1 MPLQAITR
9 AQSNLATISLS
20 CGLQQTKKRKLSETF
35 GLRTSEAPVPENE
48 SPTGSILMVQPPS
61 FVHHCPSY
69 WDSPEAMKLFNTLDD
84 EENARQSVSRQIE
97 ILMKGNK
104 TEESYLDVIY
114 GNATMDGSTLS
125 SFEKH
130 QIRLKC
136 QLLCMSLNL
145 ALENMNDWTWNR
157 CCSEAIAIGIKMG
170 ISTVKNPKMIEKW
183 YRGFRAK
190 RCFCIPLKK
199 STTYLLFW
207 N

>member
-1 MPLQAITR
+1 
-9 AQSNLATISLS
+9 
-20 CGLQQTKKRKLSETF
+20 
-35 GLRTSEAPVPENE
+35 
-48 SPTGSILMVQPPS
+48 
-61 FVHHCPSY
+61 
-69 WDSPEAMKLFNTLDD
+69 MKLFNTQDD
-84 EENARQSVSRQIE
+84 EENARQSVSSQIE

-157 CCSEAIAIGIKMG
+157 CCSEAIATGIKMG
-170 ISTVKNPKMIEKW
+170 ISTVKNPKTIEKW
-183 YRGFRAK
+183 YRGFRTK
-190 RCFCIPLKK
+190 CCFLYSLKK
-199 STTYLLFW
+199 EAQLTSFFGIKPRRVYRNQRIWKVQLGR
-207 N
+207 NEC